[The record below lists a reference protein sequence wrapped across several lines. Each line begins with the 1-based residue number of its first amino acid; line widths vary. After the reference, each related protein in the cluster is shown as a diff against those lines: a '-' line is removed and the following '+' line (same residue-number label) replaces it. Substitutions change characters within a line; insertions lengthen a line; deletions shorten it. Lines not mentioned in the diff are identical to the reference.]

1 MRCEERQ
8 PLIEQYFDGE
18 LAEPAAGLVAGHVA
32 ICASCARTYRRL
44 EREQDFYLRHE
55 SDVEA
60 SPAFWPGV
68 FAKTAQDQVS
78 RPSWNFHSLWDR
90 SRETLN
96 KIGALRF
103 GPLATAAI
111 VLLTVGV
118 TAGVMRYIYSR
129 ERGSE
134 QAAVFHAPRGNVA
147 PGTALGRAEDVAG
160 NKGESQVVNQIRGE
174 SNSLSEAGGSAAR
187 RHDLKPG
194 AGRRRQAPE
203 ELVREAEQKYLA
215 AIALLSRDVN
225 RRRSRLDSETVAQF
239 DQTLTTIDRAIEGAR
254 RAARGRPDD
263 PVAVQYMLTAYAK
276 KVDVLRQMVSDL
288 R

>member
-1 MRCEERQ
+1 MRCKECQ

-32 ICASCARTYRRL
+32 ICASCARAYRRL

-68 FAKTAQDQVS
+68 FAKMAQDQVS

-90 SRETLN
+90 LRETLS

-103 GPLATAAI
+103 GPLSTAIIA
-111 VLLTVGV
+111 LLAVGV

-129 ERGSE
+129 EMRFE
-134 QAAVFHAPRGNVA
+134 QAVVSHAPSGNVA
-147 PGTALGRAEDVAG
+147 PVTAQGRGEDAAG
-160 NKGESQVVNQIRGE
+160 SDRESRIVNQPRGE
-174 SNSLSEAGGSAAR
+174 SNSLSAAGEPAAR
-187 RHDLKPG
+187 RHDMKP
-194 AGRRRQAPE
+194 ATGRRRQAPE

-215 AIALLSRDVN
+215 AIAMLSRDAN
-225 RRRSRLDSETVAQF
+225 RRRPHLDSEAVAQF
-239 DQTLTTIDRAIEGAR
+239 DQTLAIIDRAIAGAR

>member
-8 PLIEQYFDGE
+8 PLIERYFDGE
-18 LAEPAAGLVAGHVA
+18 LDEPAANSVAGHLA
-32 ICASCARTYRRL
+32 ICDSCASAYRKL

-60 SPAFWPGV
+60 PPAFWDRV
-68 FAKTAQDQVS
+68 FAKVAQDQAS
-78 RPSWNFHSLWDR
+78 RPVWSFRLLMER
-90 SRETLN
+90 SRETLG

-103 GPLATAAI
+103 GPLSTAVI
-111 VLLTVGV
+111 VLLTIGV
-118 TAGVMRYIYSR
+118 TVGLMRYIYSR
-129 ERGSE
+129 ESASE
-134 QAAVFHAPRGNVA
+134 QAPVSHAPRGDVT
-147 PGTALGRAEDVAG
+147 PGAAERQVEDVAG
-160 NKGESQVVNQIRGE
+160 SKGRSQGVNQTHGGSHGLR
-174 SNSLSEAGGSAAR
+174 EAGGSAAR
-187 RHDLKPG
+187 RHELKLV
-194 AGRRRQAPE
+194 AHRRRQGPE

-215 AIALLSRDVN
+215 AITLLSRDAN

-239 DQTLTTIDRAIEGAR
+239 DQTLAAIDRAIIGAR

-276 KVDVLRQMVSDL
+276 KVDVLRQMIGDL